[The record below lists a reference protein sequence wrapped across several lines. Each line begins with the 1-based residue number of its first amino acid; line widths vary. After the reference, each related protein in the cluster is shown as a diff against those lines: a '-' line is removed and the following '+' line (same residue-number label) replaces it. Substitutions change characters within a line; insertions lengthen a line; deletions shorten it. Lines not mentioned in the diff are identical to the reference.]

1 MYLAM
6 SSPESQLEVLV
17 NLKQKA
23 TLNPGSTIRVPAFN
37 VPDVY
42 TSAFASEN
50 KCSNKTVEEQHE
62 TPRIM

>member
-23 TLNPGSTIRVPAFN
+23 TLNPASTIAESQLSMSLMCALARLLQKIN
-37 VPDVY
+37 VQPKLLK
-42 TSAFASEN
+42 SSM
-50 KCSNKTVEEQHE
+50 KH
-62 TPRIM
+62 PG